1 MINKILYAAM
11 LAALLPCTVNAQSSG
26 GAVVQ
31 KATVTDEAGERL
43 SYTYVQ
49 AGYGFD
55 TRIDPV
61 GNDAGTVDVP
71 EADGNGY
78 AIQLSYDISP
88 RFHVLGDFN
97 QSWVDGAGL
106 GDQDLFR
113 YRAGIGWHS
122 ESGANANN
130 SYFANLTFERYDLQK
145 VADANGYGAEIGWR
159 HGFTTGYLSRVELDV
174 SAQLIDLDNGTLLDN
189 DVGAKGVLLY
199 DITQRFA
206 AYISYE
212 DNQILKETL
221 VGVRGYF

>member
-1 MINKILYAAM
+1 MTNKILCAAL
-11 LAALLPCTVNAQSSG
+11 LAALLPCAAQAQSSG
-26 GAVVQ
+26 AAVTQ
-31 KATVTDEAGERL
+31 KARVTAEAGERL
-43 SYTYVQ
+43 SYTYIQ

-71 EADGNGY
+71 EADGTGY
-78 AIQLSYDISP
+78 AVQASFDISP
-88 RFHVLGDFN
+88 SFHVLADFN

-130 SYFANLTFERYDLQK
+130 SLFANLTFERYDLEK
-145 VADANGYGAEIGWR
+145 VADANGYGAEVGWR
-159 HGFTTGYLSRVELDV
+159 HGFTTGYLSRVELNL

-189 DVGAKGVLLY
+189 DIGAKGVLLY
-199 DITQRFA
+199 DVSQRFA

-221 VGVRGYF
+221 VGLRAYF